1 VPEERPSADE
11 EFVEFYESGTHV
23 TGKFNCAACGYG
35 VVCRNALPRC
45 PMCQEST
52 WEASVLRPFTR
63 GTDGVH
69 AKHRNCASEPG
80 GERTG
85 ERGAA
90 AGDVGAAA
98 RRARG

>member
-23 TGKFNCAACGYG
+23 TGEFNCAACGYG

-52 WEASVLRPFTR
+52 WEAAVWRPATR
-63 GTDGVH
+63 GTDDVH
-69 AKHRNCASEPG
+69 ANNLENGGHNEGPG
-80 GERTG
+80 ESGIDPGR
-85 ERGAA
+85 
-90 AGDVGAAA
+90 A
-98 RRARG
+98 RRGSKDRR